1 MRGHCFAAAMDEVA
15 RNPIVPV
22 KEHEQS
28 APRRANHLLDQP
40 LLAAAVIIGGGGWLW
55 RPVGT
60 GEPEAGIVRHPPPR
74 RGHVVRREDNTE
86 VGFRLRTHRTQGEAE
101 EVLDELPIA
110 SNGTR
115 EQRNSDENGLTPQHP
130 QRKY

>member
-1 MRGHCFAAAMDEVA
+1 MKGTVEGSGDWERGDAEALIIQRQAICENCTHIMRGHCFAAAMDEVA

-55 RPVGT
+55 RPEIGR
-60 GEPEAGIVRHPPPR
+60 ASC
-74 RGHVVRREDNTE
+74 RER
-86 VGFRLRTHRTQGEAE
+86 VCQY
-101 EVLDELPIA
+101 V
-110 SNGTR
+110 
-115 EQRNSDENGLTPQHP
+115 
-130 QRKY
+130 

>member
-1 MRGHCFAAAMDEVA
+1 MKGTVEGSGDWERGDAEALIIQRQAICENCTHIMRGHCFAAAMDEVA

-60 GEPEAGIVRHPPPR
+60 GRSEEHTS
-74 RGHVVRREDNTE
+74 E
-86 VGFRLRTHRTQGEAE
+86 LQSLMRTSYAVFCLKKKKT
-101 EVLDELPIA
+101 
-110 SNGTR
+110 
-115 EQRNSDENGLTPQHP
+115 
-130 QRKY
+130 